1 MNVCFIIIICKTE
14 SLLLLLLLLFPDMKS
29 VIKKLSKTRFEVLQ
43 ISKQKQ
49 ILDISAT

>member
-14 SLLLLLLLLFPDMKS
+14 SLLLLLLLFPDMKS

>member
-14 SLLLLLLLLFPDMKS
+14 SLLLLFPDMKS

>member
-14 SLLLLLLLLFPDMKS
+14 SLLLLLLFPDMKS